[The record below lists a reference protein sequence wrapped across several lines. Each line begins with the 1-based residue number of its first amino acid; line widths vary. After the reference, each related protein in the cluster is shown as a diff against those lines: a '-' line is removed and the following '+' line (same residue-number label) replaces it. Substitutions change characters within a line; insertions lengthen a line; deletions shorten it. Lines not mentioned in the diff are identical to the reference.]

1 MPPLIIKQVIVAI
14 IKCHFSLIDI
24 NLGLSTIT
32 PFDVIFSVIKSNHVS
47 RNPWNSFIEI
57 SSAKSS
63 WVYSH
68 FRSITSVKWKSRKTS
83 TFFRSYSMPTQQG
96 GFLHANISFTFFHK
110 TNSYNGLII
119 FIPPN
124 IALIG
129 LSTLYMFPHP
139 VTRNADCPCSLRNRR
154 VCCYF
159 YAIKNL
165 ANFTVAEI
173 LPSIKFI

>member
-1 MPPLIIKQVIVAI
+1 MQRYGNIPNKTNFLLIFVRTICDTAACLRQTAEIAPKLS
-14 IKCHFSLIDI
+14 HSYGYT
-24 NLGLSTIT
+24 GLPYICSQS
-32 PFDVIFSVIKSNHVS
+32 VRHSVI
-47 RNPWNSFIEI
+47 
-57 SSAKSS
+57 
-63 WVYSH
+63 
-68 FRSITSVKWKSRKTS
+68 
-83 TFFRSYSMPTQQG
+83 
-96 GFLHANISFTFFHK
+96 LSFTFFHK
-110 TNSYNGLII
+110 TNSYNGLIF

-165 ANFTVAEI
+165 ANFTVTEI